1 MDVAIFPEGCI
12 DVVHNIAGNRETDS
26 FATTRLRENERVDSN
41 QRAICVHQRT
51 AAIAGIDRRVGLY
64 INSWII
70 VGELT
75 RYRADNAHTH
85 GVIHSQR
92 TAERQDEFTL
102 FEFQ

>member
-1 MDVAIFPEGCI
+1 MNVAIFPEGCI
-12 DVVHNIAGNRETDS
+12 DVVHDIARNRETNS

-41 QRAICVHQRT
+41 QRTIGVHQRT
-51 AAIAGIDRRVGLY
+51 TAIAGIDRRIGLY
-64 INSWII
+64 INSWVI

-75 RYRADNAHTH
+75 RYRTYDAHTD